1 MNKYVLVVVLATVF
15 ALGESMVCFKGICD
29 HIEKTDLVCKGSVIK
44 NGGFCGCND
53 VCSKQEG
60 ESCQAEL
67 IRGRIP
73 LGKCDTGL
81 QCQHQEHMMIG
92 VGKCVKD
99 GNKSK
104 REQTECQRQRIRSM
118 IVMIVYRGQ
127 WFPKCD
133 VEGLFM
139 PEQCNNIN
147 ECFCVDVQ
155 TGVIDESTRTVGSA
169 NCETNQSATTIAP

>member
-73 LGKCDTGL
+73 L
-81 QCQHQEHMMIG
+81 E
-92 VGKCVKD
+92 
-99 GNKSK
+99 